1 MAGGGIERIVAG
13 VDGSDQSAAP
23 QRVPTRGRRLGAGA
37 REFGL
42 AGGKC
47 QTGLAIGVHEL
58 LQRRLLSAA
67 LEAPMPGAIR
77 RTGFAGAGEAAVQP
91 TTTHYGSTH
100 HLSSTG
106 SAESG
111 HGPHVAHG
119 DER

>member
-1 MAGGGIERIVAG
+1 MAGGRIERSWPG
-13 VDGSDQSAAP
+13 WTGRTSRPPPS
-23 QRVPTRGRRLGAGA
+23 TR
-37 REFGL
+37 L

-47 QTGLAIGVHEL
+47 QTGLAIDVHEL
-58 LQRRLLSAA
+58 LWRRLLSAA
-67 LEAPMPGAIR
+67 LEAPMRGAIR

-106 SAESG
+106 GAESG